1 MANSN
6 STPADILISTVGNA
20 NTTSVDRGA
29 TVDQDLE
36 SIGVPISSILVSTI
50 DSGYEK

>member
-6 STPADILISTVGNA
+6 STPADIFISTLGDA
-20 NTTSVDRGA
+20 NSASVDRGA

-36 SIGVPISSILVSTI
+36 SVGVPIGSILVSTI
-50 DSGYEK
+50 DSECEK